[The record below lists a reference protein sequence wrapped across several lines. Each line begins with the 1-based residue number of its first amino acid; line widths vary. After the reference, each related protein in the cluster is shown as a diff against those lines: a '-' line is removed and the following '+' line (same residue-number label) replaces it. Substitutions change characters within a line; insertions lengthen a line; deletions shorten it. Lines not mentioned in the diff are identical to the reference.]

1 MRPGVSSALNS
12 VQSSTHLAE
21 REQDTL
27 EERCRLIQRLL
38 ERLVQVHVQFA
49 HVLPHVFSDIV
60 EQNTLQEH
68 SHFCRFQIRHKNL
81 GTGERR
87 MRRPFGRLSKRQ
99 ELRPMRQRREDFERF
114 WQRTRFVSRKQE
126 ADSGRSAEELSGQS
140 QWPVQN
146 LCGQCD
152 GKLTSCT
159 PRRLSGSSP
168 FADRVDLPLLHHPSL
183 A

>member
-1 MRPGVSSALNS
+1 MRPGVSSAQTS

-49 HVLPHVFSDIV
+49 HVFPHVFPDIV
-60 EQNTLQEH
+60 EQHTLEEH
-68 SHFCRFQIRHKNL
+68 SHFCRFQIRHKDL

-87 MRRPFGRLSKRQ
+87 MRRPLGRLSEGQ
-99 ELRPMRQRREDFERF
+99 ELRPMRQRRKNFERF
-114 WQRTRFVSRKQE
+114 WQRTRLVSRKQE
-126 ADSGRSAEELSGQS
+126 PDSGRSANELSGQS
-140 QWPVQN
+140 QWPLQN

-152 GKLTSCT
+152 GRLTSCT

-168 FADRVDLPLLHHPSL
+168 FADRVGLPLPHLPSL